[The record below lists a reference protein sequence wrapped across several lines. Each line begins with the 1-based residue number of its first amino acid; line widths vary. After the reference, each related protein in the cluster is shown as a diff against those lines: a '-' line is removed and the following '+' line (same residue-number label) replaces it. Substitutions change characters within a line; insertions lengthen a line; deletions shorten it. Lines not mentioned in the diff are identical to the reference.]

1 MQLPKLAIFDMDGL
15 LFDSERILMEENRKV
30 MESYGYTQTC
40 EDYSKTIGMAGDS
53 YFETLFAIYGPDYP
67 AHEIAPL
74 SAQNCVERMMRDGV
88 PVKEGIPELLSFF
101 RDHGV
106 TCCVATSTR
115 RPSALKMLEK
125 ADILDA
131 FSYVVTS
138 DEVTNSKPDPLI
150 FLKACEWA
158 GVEPGEAMV
167 FEDSQNGVLAAFRA
181 GRASRS
187 SASRTSNSPNRTT
200 PKRRRKLS
208 GQRLTSLLSLIY
220 TK

>member
-138 DEVTNSKPDPLI
+138 DEVTNSKPDPSI

-181 GRASRS
+181 GIPVICSPDINQPDPYFAEKATKVVRS
-187 SASRTSNSPNRTT
+187 ALDVPA
-200 PKRRRKLS
+200 LFD
-208 GQRLTSLLSLIY
+208 LH
-220 TK
+220 

>member
-138 DEVTNSKPDPLI
+138 DEVTNSKPDPSI
-150 FLKACEWA
+150 FLKA
-158 GVEPGEAMV
+158 
-167 FEDSQNGVLAAFRA
+167 
-181 GRASRS
+181 RASRS